1 MQKQKNIF
9 RIGVNNGWFLSVLG
23 VAIFG
28 VLGCF
33 GVADV
38 SAVASTLNM
47 SVSTNTISLNVFPD
61 SNSGTF
67 ASSNVASISVSTDHY
82 SGYTL
87 GIRANTSGDDSTK
100 LVNGANKIDSI
111 SAALSEADFKNSA
124 NTQYNGKWGYKP
136 SKLNSNSNSNYL
148 PAPTTVGTTLDVT
161 SGANSTANNYTLN
174 LGVRVAPNT
183 PTGTYSNTFVI
194 TAVANMLSY
203 SVTYNKNT
211 TAAVSGLPAVDS
223 GSTTTEYVVLTSDT
237 PTRSGYDFVGWCDS
251 NSSETSCSTNL
262 YTAGSNYEIDQ
273 TSSNNVTLYAIWE
286 VGCPANNICYKAN
299 GNDVVGEMGNE
310 SASSNTELTLYASN
324 FSRDDYGFAGWST
337 EPLDLSGMDFDY
349 VLASAVSAGK
359 VYGPNANYTP
369 GNISTSGQKMYAIWM
384 PVTYGTNRHGV
395 TMELT
400 FQDSGLFDYDIE
412 DSDDPQTK
420 LDDKPVGYVAA
431 LRDERDGQVYAVAK
445 LADGKYWMIENLRLA
460 DKDSSNNNIDLDST
474 NTHNPSTPLTN
485 TWWFSTNNDN
495 DTIPTSNHLSAT
507 TDPTSTA
514 WCSANSS
521 NCDDQ
526 SMLTTNNTTLFTS
539 NTASNYDA
547 SGNVYSYGNYYN
559 WYSATAGNGKYGSS
573 YGSSYTASGDI
584 CPAGWRLPTGKN
596 ASGDFGALDIAL
608 GGTGAYSNSDTTPTG
623 AVMSSA
629 YRSYPNNFVYS
640 GYTGSSFSFRNS
652 YGYYW
657 TASGYNSGYAYIM
670 DFNNSFAQPGFN
682 NGGFNGGSVYK
693 NAGRTVRCVA
703 GA

>member
-1 MQKQKNIF
+1 MRQR
-9 RIGVNNGWFLSVLG
+9 RIYDIILG
-23 VAIFG
+23 TG
-28 VLGCF
+28 E
-33 GVADV
+33 
-38 SAVASTLNM
+38 
-47 SVSTNTISLNVFPD
+47 
-61 SNSGTF
+61 
-67 ASSNVASISVSTDHY
+67 
-82 SGYTL
+82 GYTL

-148 PAPTTVGTTLDVT
+148 PAPTTIGTTLDVT
-161 SGANSTANNYTLN
+161 SGANSTANNYTLT

-431 LRDERDGQVYAVAK
+431 LRDERDGQVYAIAK
-445 LADGKYWMIENLRLA
+445 LADENYWMIESLRLENTA
-460 DKDSSNNNIDLDST
+460 LHNTDGSFSQGYNSSFVGLASPESDNFNSNGVANDLYSTDGSTDITISGSYQGHRFPRYNNSNTDSRQSKSNYSMNNNT
-474 NTHNPSTPLTN
+474 Y
-485 TWWFSTNNDN
+485 
-495 DTIPTSNHLSAT
+495 
-507 TDPTSTA
+507 
-514 WCSANSS
+514 
-521 NCDDQ
+521 
-526 SMLTTNNTTLFTS
+526 SM
-539 NTASNYDA
+539 
-547 SGNVYSYGNYYN
+547 GNYYTWAAAIADTN
-559 WYSATAGNGKYGSS
+559 YYYSDDHGTTS
-573 YGSSYTASGDI
+573 I
-584 CPAGWRLPTGKN
+584 CPTGWRLPIGDQSTADKSFGKL
-596 ASGDFGALDIAL
+596 SVSL
-608 GGTGAYSNSDTTPTG
+608 GGPANGATADSSSTPTG
-623 AVMSSA
+623 AETSKLF
-629 YRSYPNNFVYS
+629 RNYPNNFLYS
-640 GYTGSSFSFRNS
+640 GRFSYSSVSSRGA

-657 TASGYNSGYAYIM
+657 SSTARSNT
-670 DFNNSFAQPGFN
+670 
-682 NGGFNGGSVYK
+682 GGSYLYLHSSTVYPGTNNDAK
-693 NAGRTVRCVA
+693 FIGASVRCVSTYQNV
-703 GA
+703 